1 MKSFT
6 LKSLVAATCLL
17 GSAFTAC
24 AESSSSSVWKV
35 SKGQDHIY
43 VGGTVHILPVSEFPL
58 PSQFDLAYKN
68 SDSIVL
74 EADLPDAT
82 DQQGQMAMMQ
92 AMMFQNGQTLKTY

>member
-24 AESSSSSVWKV
+24 AESNSSSVWKV

-43 VGGTVHILPVSEFPL
+43 VGGTVHILPVS
-58 PSQFDLAYKN
+58 
-68 SDSIVL
+68 
-74 EADLPDAT
+74 
-82 DQQGQMAMMQ
+82 
-92 AMMFQNGQTLKTY
+92 